1 MADEL
6 LSRWWPDNGACA
18 KNAPHPNAARIF
30 IDYVLSEEGQR
41 LLAQL
46 GRTVVRPGIEIKHP
60 RLGQSREA
68 PSRAARGGEEFRGN
82 EQTLLRDCE
91 VAGVVN
97 SA

>member
-6 LSRWWPDNGACA
+6 LRRWWPDNGACA

-60 RLGQSREA
+60 RLVKAVKLHPVQ
-68 PSRAARGGEEFRGN
+68 P
-82 EQTLLRDCE
+82 E
-91 VAGVVN
+91 VAKNFEAMSKLYYEIVR
-97 SA
+97 

>member
-6 LSRWWPDNGACA
+6 LSRWWPDTGACA

-60 RLGQSREA
+60 RLVKGVKLHPVQ
-68 PSRAARGGEEFRGN
+68 P
-82 EQTLLRDCE
+82 E
-91 VAGVVN
+91 VAKNFEAMSKTYYEIVR
-97 SA
+97 